1 MNGRYSYLMAQADF
15 AATQPSINN
24 VVITNT
30 PSIGGTVSVNATVT
44 DENNVYLRYRTID
57 MAPFE
62 KIEMYDDGNHNDGA
76 ANDNVFGADFIM
88 SSNNAEY
95 YIYAEN
101 SNIGKFSPVRA
112 EHDFYTI
119 TLTGGI
125 TPGDIV
131 INELMASNDT
141 TVTDPD
147 GEYED
152 WIEIYNNSTNTIDI
166 SGYRLSDDISDLSL
180 FTFPTSTLI
189 QPNSYIIVWA
199 DKDLT
204 QTGYHADFK
213 ISASGETLYLA
224 DSNQTIIDSVAFTSQ
239 NTDEAYGRY
248 PNGTGPFQVLPA
260 TFSAENSTG
269 LLTVIESVF
278 NNNTIKIYPNPAQSF
293 FNIELANSNTKSNKV
308 FIYNALGQEVYS
320 SSFQEKTTIPIDNL
334 SDGVYLVKVGNT
346 TQRLVIE
353 N

>member
-1 MNGRYSYLMAQADF
+1 
-15 AATQPSINN
+15 
-24 VVITNT
+24 
-30 PSIGGTVSVNATVT
+30 
-44 DENNVYLRYRTID
+44 
-57 MAPFE
+57 
-62 KIEMYDDGNHNDGA
+62 
-76 ANDNVFGADFIM
+76 M
-88 SSNNAEY
+88 SDY
-95 YIYAEN
+95 
-101 SNIGKFSPVRA
+101 
-112 EHDFYTI
+112 
-119 TLTGGI
+119 
-125 TPGDIV
+125 
-131 INELMASNDT
+131 
-141 TVTDPD
+141 
-147 GEYED
+147 
-152 WIEIYNNSTNTIDI
+152 
-166 SGYRLSDDISDLSL
+166 ISDLSL

-189 QPNSYIIVWA
+189 QHNSYIIVWA

-308 FIYNALGQEVYS
+308 FIYNALGQKVYS